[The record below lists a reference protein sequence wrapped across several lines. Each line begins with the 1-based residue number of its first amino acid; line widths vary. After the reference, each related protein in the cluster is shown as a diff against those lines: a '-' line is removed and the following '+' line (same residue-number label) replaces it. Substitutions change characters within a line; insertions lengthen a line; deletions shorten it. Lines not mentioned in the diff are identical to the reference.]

1 MFHYAGEFNK
11 PSPDFI
17 EGKKEKSEVRIF
29 KFAIRNPQFEI
40 ASLCSMPYA
49 LSLSQKT
56 PNRTCVQLGVMTNK
70 VTLYVTLTL

>member
-1 MFHYAGEFNK
+1 
-11 PSPDFI
+11 
-17 EGKKEKSEVRIF
+17 
-29 KFAIRNPQFEI
+29 
-40 ASLCSMPYA
+40 MPYA